1 MKSKKKTVTI
11 VVLMLVMLLLA
22 GGYMGYRYWKYE
34 QKLAAAE
41 KAKTE
46 GVYDPLTGERVKKL
60 LNRPFMVST
69 DNDSSEARPQ
79 SGLSKADIVYEVPIE
94 GGGTRYE
101 QIFYGQVPD
110 QIGPCRSVR
119 PYIIDLAL
127 AYKAVLVHN
136 GQSPQ
141 AKAYLSTGVI
151 DHISAAD
158 YYDIFKS
165 ESAVVMYS
173 NGKDVAAKM
182 KSEGM
187 DGKKTVT
194 GFKFLSD
201 GEKVTGKSVQTI
213 SINYV
218 SAQDKYEYDPAS
230 KLYTRYVY
238 GEKCTDKVNGKVI
251 KCANI
256 IMFYENYTMYDANS
270 GRLNI
275 DMTQGGKAWLFTQGK
290 VVRGKWS
297 RADLDSPMVFKDNDG
312 KEYKLSP
319 GQTWLEMI
327 DNTVRYSWK

>member
-1 MKSKKKTVTI
+1 
-11 VVLMLVMLLLA
+11 
-22 GGYMGYRYWKYE
+22 
-34 QKLAAAE
+34 
-41 KAKTE
+41 
-46 GVYDPLTGERVKKL
+46 
-60 LNRPFMVST
+60 
-69 DNDSSEARPQ
+69 
-79 SGLSKADIVYEVPIE
+79 
-94 GGGTRYE
+94 
-101 QIFYGQVPD
+101 
-110 QIGPCRSVR
+110 
-119 PYIIDLAL
+119 
-127 AYKAVLVHN
+127 VLVHN